1 MAAPDAPTITLALG
15 PEPNSLVINA
25 AAVTDAVKYTVYWH
39 GKTGVGKAGTNAGE
53 KSAGVPDITI
63 YDLHDFPKIF
73 VKMTATNVGGEE
85 SVDSS
90 EVSRSSDYL

>member
-15 PEPNSLVINA
+15 PVPHSIVVNA
-25 AAVTDAVKYTVYWH
+25 AAVSDAVKYTVHWH

-63 YDLHDFPKIF
+63 YDLEDFPEIF
-73 VKMTATNVGGEE
+73 VSMTCSNVGAEE

-90 EVSRSSDYL
+90 EVSRSIAYL